1 MRRYFGLTINQQIS
15 HNINL
20 RQEAFTMKIQRLFTK
35 TFWLVM
41 VSITVIVGTIF
52 RLSVGVADATTTPPA
67 QVSPETVT
75 IAHNYSNSGGNTLY
89 DRLGGYNAIAAVID
103 DALPRI
109 VNDPQLSKYF
119 VGLSTD
125 SKQRVRQFLV
135 DQFCKA
141 AQGPCLYRG
150 RSMKTSH
157 GGLGISQGE
166 FQAFVN
172 DVQISLN
179 KFNVSQND
187 QNALVSY
194 MNGLKGD
201 IVER

>member
-1 MRRYFGLTINQQIS
+1 M
-15 HNINL
+15 
-20 RQEAFTMKIQRLFTK
+20 QRLFTK
-35 TFWLVM
+35 NFWLVL

-52 RLSVGVADATTTPPA
+52 RLSVGVANATATPPA
-67 QVSPETVT
+67 QVSAPAVT
-75 IAHNYSNSGGNTLY
+75 IAHNQGGNTLY
-89 DRLGGYNAIAAVID
+89 DRIGGYNAIAAVID

-109 VNDPQLSKYF
+109 VNDPQLSRYF

-166 FQAFVN
+166 FDAFVR

-194 MNGLKGD
+194 MNGFKGD